1 MLVAIHLVFG
11 QSHDCG
17 IRSMGW
23 FLELSELDC
32 FIASSYGAQQKFA
45 SQVEHLI
52 GQFGEQEDQRL
63 GQLMP
68 KRSITLCEDETFH
81 PQICLVAIEPVSN
94 FLILE
99 AYADKRDAVT
109 WNAFVDAAIKP
120 FSVDV
125 IQCVSD
131 QALALISHAESHL
144 GVHHS
149 PDVFHVQYELSKAT
163 SLALNRQVEKA
174 KVDHEVAITAHL
186 ESLDKSRAFDK
197 TYPCTIR
204 ELECEKALNQNAL
217 ELQKVCQETR
227 ERFEATTDRKQR
239 ARKARCGIAND
250 YHPFELKTGKPMES
264 GDVQNRLNEHFK
276 TLHSIA
282 EDAKL
287 SQGAHDRIAKAQ
299 RVLPSMIATIVFFW
313 CTIKLFGERLGCS
326 EEVTRIWRDE
336 LVAGYYIARVAQ
348 RQQKA
353 DEAKRLKELSDLIL
367 ARARSPDRSFGQ
379 LPESL
384 RLTLEQQAQQAADVF
399 QRSSSCVEGRNGQL
413 SLRHHGLRELTPSK
427 LKALRTIHNYLIE
440 REDGTTAAERLFGIK
455 PRVLFGWL
463 LEQLP
468 MPSRPRKRRK
478 QPGLI

>member
-1 MLVAIHLVFG
+1 
-11 QSHDCG
+11 
-17 IRSMGW
+17 
-23 FLELSELDC
+23 
-32 FIASSYGAQQKFA
+32 
-45 SQVEHLI
+45 
-52 GQFGEQEDQRL
+52 
-63 GQLMP
+63 MP
-68 KRSITLCEDETFH
+68 KRNITLCEDETFH

-163 SLALNRQVEKA
+163 SLALNRQEQKA
-174 KVDHEVAITAHL
+174 KDDCELAIAAHQENL
-186 ESLDKSRAFDK
+186 EKSIAFDK

-204 ELECEKALNQNAL
+204 ELEFEKALNRNAL

-227 ERFEATTDRKQR
+227 ERFEAATDRKQR

-264 GDVQNRLNEHFK
+264 GEVQNRLNEHFK

-282 EDAKL
+282 EDAKI
-287 SQGAHDRIAKAQ
+287 SQGSHDRIAKAE
-299 RVLPSMIATIVFFW
+299 RVLPSMIETIAFFW
-313 CTIKLFGERLGCS
+313 CTIKLFVERLGYS
-326 EEVTRIWRDE
+326 EEVRRIWRDE
-336 LVAGYYIARVAQ
+336 LVASYYIARVAQ
-348 RQQKA
+348 QQQKA
-353 DEAKRLKELSDLIL
+353 DEAKRLNELSESIL
-367 ARARSPDRSFGQ
+367 ARARSPDGPFGK
-379 LPESL
+379 LPESI
-384 RLTLEQQAQQAADVF
+384 RKTLEQQAQQAADVF

-413 SLRHHGLRELTPSK
+413 SLRHHGLRELTTSK
-427 LKALRTIHNYLIE
+427 LKALRTIHNYVIE
-440 REDGTTAAERLFGIK
+440 REDGTTAAERFFSIK
-455 PRVLFGWL
+455 PRELFGWL

-468 MPSRPRKRRK
+468 MPSRPRKRRN
-478 QPGLI
+478 QPELI